1 MDQLEAAVLGVAAAV
16 AAVILMNLWPSLY
29 RWGAVITL
37 GEGRSSGR
45 HMYAV
50 RFGRRSDVKRPESRL
65 GGLLRRRIFKGP
77 IDVTFH
83 ARVAI
88 VEEDGK
94 GGTRREKVAPIPIDK
109 PWRPSVNPGVI
120 VWLLPERCDLELLR
134 TFPGDIR
141 AKREAGTLR
150 LEDLLNCDGAQLRLY
165 AFCYRRYMGT
175 RFVKYSKYTQH
186 DLRPGSHKKGRFV
199 PAPVGKLPKREDI
212 PDSRAKRVVDFGDI
226 RVEVSRVQDPEA
238 PPRIGPQ
245 SGAQG

>member
-1 MDQLEAAVLGVAAAV
+1 MDQLEAAVLGVGAAV

-50 RFGRRSDVKRPESRL
+50 RFGRRSDVGRPESRL

-88 VEEDGK
+88 VEQGESEVRK
-94 GGTRREKVAPIPIDK
+94 EKVVPIPLDK
-109 PWRPSVNPGVI
+109 AWRPSVNPGVI
-120 VWLLPERCDLELLR
+120 LWLLPERCDLELLR
-134 TFPGDIR
+134 TFPDDIR
-141 AKREAGTLR
+141 AKREAGTLT
-150 LEDLLNCDGAQLRLY
+150 LEDLLDRDGSQLRLY

-199 PAPVGKLPKREDI
+199 PAPAGKLPQREDI
-212 PDSRAKRVVDFGDI
+212 PNSRPERVLNFGDI
-226 RVEVSRVQDPEA
+226 RIEVSRVDDPEA
-238 PPRIGPQ
+238 PGRIGPD
-245 SGAQG
+245 SGEQG